1 VNAAETRQRLAALH
15 EAIDARSTEIVEALP
30 GPLNCR
36 LGCADCCVDD
46 LTVFSIEADLIRHH
60 HAEFLAAAE
69 PHSPGA
75 CAFLGPDGGCRIYK
89 QRPYVCRTQG
99 LPLRWLAEDEAGE
112 VVEMRDICPLNE
124 EPLLSEE
131 TLLNEESPV
140 TPIAT
145 LDLAQCWELGP
156 YEGQLASLQA
166 ESQGGFELTREPL
179 RGLFGQPDE

>member
-1 VNAAETRQRLAALH
+1 MTAAETRQKLTALHETVDARSAEILAALP
-15 EAIDARSTEIVEALP
+15 A
-30 GPLNCR
+30 PLTCR

-60 HAEFLAAAE
+60 QAELLAAAE
-69 PHSPGA
+69 PHPPGA
-75 CAFLGPDGGCRIYK
+75 CAFLGPDGGCRIYQ

-124 EPLLSEE
+124 EPLL
-131 TLLNEESPV
+131 NAESGA

-156 YEGQLASLQA
+156 FEGQLASLQA

-179 RGLFGQPDE
+179 RELFGQPDK

>member
-1 VNAAETRQRLAALH
+1 VNAAETRRRLAALH
-15 EAIDARSTEIVEALP
+15 ETVDARGAEILAALP
-30 GPLNCR
+30 APLTCR

-69 PHSPGA
+69 PHPPGA
-75 CAFLGPDGGCRIYK
+75 CVFLGPDGGCRIYQ

-124 EPLLSEE
+124 EPL
-131 TLLNEESPV
+131 NI
-140 TPIAT
+140 PIAT
-145 LDLAQCWELGP
+145 LDLDQCWELGP